1 MHVACELKYY
11 ELKSPLLLHV
21 SDGFLKPKPNIVPG
35 NAGGSKKKFAVQ
47 YCRTAK
53 VEMTGFIR

>member
-11 ELKSPLLLHV
+11 KLKSPLLLHV

-35 NAGGSKKKFAVQ
+35 NAGGSKKNSQFSIAELRKL
-47 YCRTAK
+47 K
-53 VEMTGFIR
+53 